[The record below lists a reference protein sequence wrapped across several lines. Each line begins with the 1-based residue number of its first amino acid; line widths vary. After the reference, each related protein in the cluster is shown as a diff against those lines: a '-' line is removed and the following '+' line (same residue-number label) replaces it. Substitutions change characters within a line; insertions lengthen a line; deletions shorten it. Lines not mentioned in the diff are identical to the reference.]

1 MTIRVGIVGLGR
13 AGRVHL
19 EAWQSL
25 ADVEVVAVADPAPI
39 ARDLAHTRVA
49 HVYADPLR
57 MMERERLDAISICT
71 PPSEHPE
78 LAVAAARRGLH
89 VLCEKP
95 LATDTGAALRMVRG
109 ASAARR
115 HLLLATKF
123 RHVDDLVRARRLIGE
138 GAIGVPVR
146 FEIEFASLVDMTRR
160 WNSDPRLSGGGVIID
175 NGCHAFDIV
184 NFLFG
189 SVIGVLAT
197 ELKRVQSVDV
207 EDSAA
212 ILVTAS
218 RGLIGT
224 INLSWS
230 LPSGSG
236 AYVRVHGTAGSIEVN
251 WQGSRVCRPAKEPEA
266 IGVGYDKVAAHRRMM
281 RDFCDVIRGARR
293 PWISPGDALRTVAAV
308 DAAYRSIWRG
318 GWIEVRDT
326 VRPVDRRHAALHP

>member
-1 MTIRVGIVGLGR
+1 
-13 AGRVHL
+13 
-19 EAWQSL
+19 
-25 ADVEVVAVADPAPI
+25 
-39 ARDLAHTRVA
+39 
-49 HVYADPLR
+49 
-57 MMERERLDAISICT
+57 
-71 PPSEHPE
+71 
-78 LAVAAARRGLH
+78 
-89 VLCEKP
+89 
-95 LATDTGAALRMVRG
+95 MVRG

-138 GAIGVPVR
+138 GAIGVPIR

-197 ELKRVQSVDV
+197 ELKRVQTIGV

-230 LPSGSG
+230 LPSSVGP
-236 AYVRVHGTAGSIEVN
+236 YVRVHGTAGSIEVS
-251 WQGSRVCRPAKEPEA
+251 WQGSHVCRPAKAPEA
-266 IGVGYDKVAAHRRMM
+266 IGSGYDKVAAHRRMM
-281 RDFCDVIRGARR
+281 QEFCGVVRGARR

-318 GWIEVRDT
+318 GWIDVRDA